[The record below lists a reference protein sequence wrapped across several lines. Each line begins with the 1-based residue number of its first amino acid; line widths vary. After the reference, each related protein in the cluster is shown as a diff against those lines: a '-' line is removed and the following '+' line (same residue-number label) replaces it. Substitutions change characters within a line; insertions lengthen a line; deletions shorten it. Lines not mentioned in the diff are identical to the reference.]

1 MREKHGD
8 DFVKNV
14 RNGKL
19 IEILKKGYLGF
30 VRTTS
35 WDTDSRNT
43 SIVFCWPTKW
53 GEVYKGNR
61 KARL

>member
-30 VRTTS
+30 VRTAS

-43 SIVFCWPTKW
+43 
-53 GEVYKGNR
+53 
-61 KARL
+61 